1 MNKSELKYLC
11 EQQSETLSY
20 LTVSVSKLTTT
31 IHQLW
36 DEIGEKNER
45 IRQYYN
51 QNQKVMQMLK
61 DEYMKERDIRK
72 SITEFLEEN
81 KKINYRSYN
90 VRARIH

>member
-1 MNKSELKYLC
+1 MNKNELKFLY

-81 KKINYRSYN
+81 KKIN
-90 VRARIH
+90 

>member
-1 MNKSELKYLC
+1 MNKNELKFLC
-11 EQQSETLSY
+11 EQQSETLSF
-20 LTVSVSKLTTT
+20 LTGSVSKLTTT

-81 KKINYRSYN
+81 KKIN
-90 VRARIH
+90 

>member
-1 MNKSELKYLC
+1 MNKNELNFLC

-81 KKINYRSYN
+81 KKIN
-90 VRARIH
+90 

>member
-1 MNKSELKYLC
+1 MNKNELKYLC

-20 LTVSVSKLTTT
+20 LSVSVSKLTTT

-61 DEYMKERDIRK
+61 DEYMKERDNRK

-81 KKINYRSYN
+81 KKIN
-90 VRARIH
+90 

>member
-1 MNKSELKYLC
+1 MNKSELKFLR

-81 KKINYRSYN
+81 KKIN
-90 VRARIH
+90 